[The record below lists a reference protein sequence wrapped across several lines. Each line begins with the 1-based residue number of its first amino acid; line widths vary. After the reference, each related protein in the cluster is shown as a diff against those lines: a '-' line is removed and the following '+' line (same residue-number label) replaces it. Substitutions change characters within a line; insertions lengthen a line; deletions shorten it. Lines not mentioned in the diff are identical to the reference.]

1 MIIEGL
7 SQLNLAEYILHL
19 ENEDMLLTTYSL
31 YLQKMERLV
40 RAAPNSSRQ
49 ISPPRTPTI
58 RYAYVCIFTE
68 HYREPFRSELSGTHN
83 GRLQTRDQ
91 FNNYKSGER
100 FVNENCSQRYL
111 QAMLVCV

>member
-40 RAAPNSSRQ
+40 RAAPNSSR
-49 ISPPRTPTI
+49 R
-58 RYAYVCIFTE
+58 
-68 HYREPFRSELSGTHN
+68 
-83 GRLQTRDQ
+83 
-91 FNNYKSGER
+91 
-100 FVNENCSQRYL
+100 
-111 QAMLVCV
+111 